1 MGIAAG
7 TYADA
12 PMWLVYRDADGALH
26 YQPWE
31 DLMEVGTLVDPQTDE
46 DMEMVGWTL
55 RHPARESAPAPG
67 AAG

>member
-7 TYADA
+7 TYTDA
-12 PMWLVYRDADGALH
+12 PMWLVYLDTEGDEH

-31 DLMEVGTLVDPQTDE
+31 DLVEAGTLIDPQTGE

-55 RHPARESAPAPG
+55 RPPDREPPPE
-67 AAG
+67 AGVAE